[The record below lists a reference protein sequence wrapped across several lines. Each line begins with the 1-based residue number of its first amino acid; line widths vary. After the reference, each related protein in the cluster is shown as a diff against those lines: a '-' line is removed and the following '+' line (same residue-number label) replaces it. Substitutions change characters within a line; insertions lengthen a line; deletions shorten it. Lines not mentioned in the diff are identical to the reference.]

1 MGHIH
6 RYDPGSKLTIFLCLA
21 MLLCISPMPAA
32 AADGD
37 GGQKLSE
44 IATFGHIGLHYAG
57 ENRQAGAE
65 IQDNTLIEKGTQLML
80 YYTYDIPADKIGIVQ
95 ADTKYYLEVS
105 PHLVLSHLENG
116 SSLTIETG
124 SGRDHHGHPL

>member
-6 RYDPGSKLTIFLCLA
+6 RHDPGSKLTIFLCLA

-37 GGQKLSE
+37 SGQKLSE

-65 IQDNTLIEKGTQLML
+65 IQDKCLEAGTEAEAMEECCFLAL
-80 YYTYDIPADKIGIVQ
+80 LFKACSACLLNLGPPAHWWHC
-95 ADTKYYLEVS
+95 L
-105 PHLVLSHLENG
+105 P
-116 SSLTIETG
+116 
-124 SGRDHHGHPL
+124 

>member
-6 RYDPGSKLTIFLCLA
+6 RHDPGSKLTIFLCLA

-65 IQDNTLIEKGTQLML
+65 IQDNTLIEKGTPEDTGKEKEEKEMPEQEKQAEETENREEN
-80 YYTYDIPADKIGIVQ
+80 YETAGIDGQ
-95 ADTKYYLEVS
+95 PY
-105 PHLVLSHLENG
+105 
-116 SSLTIETG
+116 
-124 SGRDHHGHPL
+124 RD